1 MIAHLIPYLACDF
14 GGQVFAM
21 AAMADGLATQGE
33 TVAVFSVQRPAE
45 GHPVQQAAPVATNLY
60 RDASWG
66 SLRHSNQLWSALRS
80 AQPRLIHSHGLWT
93 DVNRCAAVMARQK
106 GIPHVLGPCGML
118 DPTAL
123 KRSAWKKQLVGAW
136 FQTEGLRQASCLL
149 ANSEQEY
156 QDIRNFGLRNP
167 VAIVPNPVPG
177 PGPGPGSCA
186 NTSTP
191 GKAPFSGGRNTALF
205 LGRIHPV
212 KGLSRLVEAWS
223 RLSAAHPDWQLVLAG
238 PDEGGHRAVI
248 NAQITRL
255 GCGAS
260 VHFTGPLDTPS
271 KWAALQAADL
281 FVMPS
286 DFENFGLAIV
296 EAMMASL
303 PVITTTGTPWKS
315 LAEKGIGWWVDPSA
329 SSLELALAESMNL
342 SDDVRAEM
350 GRRASQLANEYSP
363 ENITSQLLD
372 LYGWLQGAAA
382 RPDFVQT
389 D

>member
-1 MIAHLIPYLACDF
+1 MIAHLIPYLARDF

-21 AAMADGLATQGE
+21 AAMADGLAKQGE
-33 TVAVFSVQRPAE
+33 TVGVFSVHRPAE
-45 GHPVQQAAPVATNLY
+45 GQPVQQAAPVATSLC

-66 SLRHSNQLWSALRS
+66 ALRHSRQLWSALRS
-80 AQPRLIHSHGLWT
+80 AEPRLIHSHGLWT

-106 GIPHVLGPCGML
+106 GIPHVLGACGML
-118 DPTAL
+118 DPAAL

-136 FQTEGLRQASCLL
+136 FQHDALRHASCLL

-156 QDIRNFGLRNP
+156 QDMRRFGLRNP

-177 PGPGPGSCA
+177 PGSSTTGL
-186 NTSTP
+186 TP
-191 GKAPFSGGRNTALF
+191 GKSPSAGDRKTVLF

-223 RLSAAHPDWQLVLAG
+223 RLSTAHPDWQLVLAG

-248 NAQITRL
+248 ESQITRL
-255 GCGAS
+255 GCGTS
-260 VHFTGPLDTPS
+260 VQFTGPLDPPA
-271 KWAALQAADL
+271 KWAALHAADL

-286 DFENFGLAIV
+286 DFENFGLSIV

-303 PVITTTGTPWKS
+303 PVITTTGTPWKA
-315 LAEKGIGWWVDPSA
+315 LAEKAVGWWVDPNA
-329 SSLELALAESMNL
+329 SSLELALAEAMNL
-342 SDDVRAEM
+342 SDGIREEM
-350 GRRASQLANEYSP
+350 GRRGSKLASNFSP
-363 ENITSQLLD
+363 ENVTTQLLD
-372 LYGWLQGAAA
+372 LYRWLQGAAT
-382 RPDFVQT
+382 RPDFVQI